1 MTERGDEYRI
11 QAAEM
16 HIKAQKN
23 ERFREE
29 FEGLMLF
36 YLRLADQADRNEQM
50 FEPPSTNQAQRVPS
64 ARDG

>member
-1 MTERGDEYRI
+1 MRGDEYRV

-29 FEGLMLF
+29 FENLVLI
-36 YLRLADQADRNEQM
+36 YLRLADQADRNAQAEDAIA
-50 FEPPSTNQAQRVPS
+50 PPQQQPKDEV
-64 ARDG
+64 